1 MRPYGGAAPAL
12 SDEAMASSLL
22 RFAGQTFEPLPS
34 GALHWPSERALL
46 VADLHL
52 EKLSS
57 YARRGSLLPPY
68 DTTMTLTRLAADLAY
83 TRAETVISLG
93 DSFHRD
99 EGTTTLL
106 DHDRLAL
113 DGLTDL
119 AQWIWLSGNHDPRP
133 HALGGKCL
141 PHLEHRGLTLTH
153 HPRRG
158 PAGLV
163 AGHLHPA
170 ARVVING
177 RSVRRACFVHDGE
190 TMVLPAY
197 GSSAGNI
204 NILSAP
210 FAGLFQWTSVEVTML
225 GRERL
230 YPVSPKRLVEF

>member
-1 MRPYGGAAPAL
+1 MRTFGGAATAL
-12 SDEAMASSLL
+12 SDEAMATPII

-34 GALHWPSERALL
+34 GALHWPAERALL

-52 EKLSS
+52 EKMSS
-57 YARRGSLLPPY
+57 FAKRGSLLPPY
-68 DTTMTLTRLAADLAY
+68 DTGLTLKRLAADLAY

-99 EGTTTLL
+99 DGTTTLL
-106 DHDRLAL
+106 DADRLQL
-113 DGLTDL
+113 DGFTEQ

-141 PHLEHRGLTLTH
+141 PHLEHRGLTFTH

-158 PAGLV
+158 VV

-177 RSVRRACFVHDGE
+177 RSVRRSCFVYDTT

-197 GSSAGNI
+197 GSSAGSI

-210 FAGLFQWTSVEVTML
+210 FAELFDWNDLEVTML
-225 GRERL
+225 GRERA
-230 YPVSPKRLVEF
+230 YPVSRKRLVEF

>member
-1 MRPYGGAAPAL
+1 
-12 SDEAMASSLL
+12 MASAII
-22 RFAGQTFEPLPS
+22 RFGNQTFEPLPS
-34 GALHWPSERALL
+34 GALHWPAERALL

-52 EKLSS
+52 EKMSS
-57 YARRGSLLPPY
+57 FAKRGSFLPPY
-68 DTTMTLTRLAADLAY
+68 DTGLTLKRLAADLAH

-106 DHDRLAL
+106 DADRLQL
-113 DGLTDL
+113 DGLMEQ

-141 PHLEHRGLTLTH
+141 PELEHRGLVFTH
-153 HPRRG
+153 HPARG
-158 PAGLV
+158 V
-163 AGHLHPA
+163 IAGHLHPA

-177 RSVRRACFVHDGE
+177 RSVRRACFVYDKT

-204 NILSAP
+204 NILSDP
-210 FAGLFQWTSVEVTML
+210 FTELFNWNELEVTMI
-225 GRERL
+225 GRERV
-230 YPVSPKRLVEF
+230 YPVSRKRLVGGFEY